1 MRRLTPPPA
10 ILSQRGMSIVEL
22 MVGVAVGLLVT
33 AAATMMVASQ
43 LADSR
48 RLLLETQIQQDL
60 RATADIIVRDLRR
73 AGFWRDSHRGSAVA
87 GELEGM
93 LPNTYA
99 AVSTDGVPDGEDAD
113 NAVDEITYAYAS
125 PTAVEDNAVT
135 GDERGGFRLNAG
147 VIQTQIGADNW
158 QALTDGGTLR
168 ITQFRITPRNESF
181 QLGCHRACS
190 AGATPCPPRQ
200 TVRGFVID
208 IAGVAVSD
216 ATVLR
221 SVRSYVRLRNDTI
234 VGECRD

>member
-1 MRRLTPPPA
+1 MRRLNPVGAGTH
-10 ILSQRGMSIVEL
+10 QRGMSIVEL

-73 AGFWRDSHRGSAVA
+73 AGFWRDSHRGSAA
-87 GELEGM
+87 GGALEGM
-93 LPNTYA
+93 LPNVYA
-99 AVSTDGVPDGEDAD
+99 AVSTDASEDP
-113 NAVDEITYAYAS
+113 VDEITYAYAS
-125 PTAVEDNAVT
+125 PTAVEDNAIG
-135 GDERGGFRLNAG
+135 GDERGGFRLNGG
-147 VIQTQIGADNW
+147 VIQTQIGAGNW

-168 ITQFRITPRNESF
+168 ITQFRITPRN
-181 QLGCHRACS
+181 QAIALACHRACS
-190 AGATPCPPRQ
+190 AGATPCPPQQ
-200 TVRGFVID
+200 TVRGFLID

>member
-1 MRRLTPPPA
+1 MRRLNPVSAGTH
-10 ILSQRGMSIVEL
+10 QRGMSIVEL

-73 AGFWRDSHRGSAVA
+73 AGFWRDSHRGSSA
-87 GELEGM
+87 GGALEGM
-93 LPNTYA
+93 LPNVYA
-99 AVSTDGVPDGEDAD
+99 AATTVDEDDAD
-113 NAVDEITYAYAS
+113 AASSQITYAYAS
-125 PTAVEDNAVT
+125 PTAVEDNAIT
-135 GDERGGFRLNAG
+135 SDERGGFRLSAG
-147 VIQTQIGADNW
+147 VVQTQIGAGNW

-168 ITQFRITPRNESF
+168 VTQFTVTPSNQTVE
-181 QLGCHRACS
+181 LACHRACLP
-190 AGATPCPPRQ
+190 GATLCPPQQ
-200 TVRGFVID
+200 TVRGVMIE

-221 SVRSYVRLRNDTI
+221 SVRSYVRLRNDTL